1 MAQFGVYPNRFASGL
16 VDLNARQNLEVAVE
30 FETEIHPKR
39 TGEERNG
46 SFLPRQRQLGVA
58 PSGCSDPY
66 GAQTLALATQ
76 RFDFSHFAPSV
87 ALTRHEVR
95 AFLLLTLAP
104 EHADRFA
111 RVAQLEQALETR
123 MRQINARSPA
133 IDGKSTNPFVLAA
146 YAKLFDV
153 QHLKQVDDI
162 VAAAKVFSSIETAA
176 GRVVEDV
183 IPPFYGW
190 EQIDSPGHTLLS
202 EIDSARIAGDTIELV
217 ALKSGPMCINDSMV
231 SQIANAVANNWVEWS
246 DHWSVDKVRYIVGM
260 NYSTAR
266 NSNKKDWH
274 IVRLAQER
282 AAEHGAVITSSC
294 TTPQGNRPLAHP
306 FFEAE
311 MGGKALRVETMQG
324 RALWAHIGGS
334 DDAFLEIC
342 WAMAKCM
349 EALAVPAGSV
359 FTTREMQE
367 IVDFAAS
374 LDVPEV
380 SDAEKQ
386 WLVFFA
392 RHFADELSN

>member
-1 MAQFGVYPNRFASGL
+1 MAV
-16 VDLNARQNLEVAVE
+16 
-30 FETEIHPKR
+30 
-39 TGEERNG
+39 
-46 SFLPRQRQLGVA
+46 
-58 PSGCSDPY
+58 
-66 GAQTLALATQ
+66 ATQ
-76 RFDFSHFAPSV
+76 RFDFSDFAPSV
-87 ALTRHEVR
+87 PLTLFEVQ
-95 AFLLLTLAP
+95 AFLQLTVAP

-111 RVAQLEQALETR
+111 RVAMLEEALETR
-123 MRQINARSPA
+123 MRQINARPPA

-146 YAKLFDV
+146 YAHLFDV
-153 QHLKQVDDI
+153 QHLKQVDEI

-190 EQIDSPGHTLLS
+190 EQIDSPGHTVLS
-202 EIDSARIAGDTIELV
+202 EIDSARLAGDTIELV

-231 SQIANAVANNWVEWS
+231 SQIANAVSNHWTAWS
-246 DHWSVDKVRYIVGM
+246 DHWGVGKVRYIVGM

-282 AAEHGAVITSSC
+282 ALEHGATITSSC
-294 TTPQGNRPLAHP
+294 TTPQGNRPLAHAY
-306 FFEAE
+306 FEAE
-311 MGGKALRVETMQG
+311 LGGKTLRVETMQG

-349 EALAVPAGSV
+349 EALAVPVGST
-359 FTTREMQE
+359 FTTREMQA
-367 IVDFAAS
+367 IIDFAA
-374 LDVPEV
+374 LVDVPEV

-386 WLVFFA
+386 WLVLFA
-392 RHFADELSN
+392 RHFADELFV